1 MLAWEL
7 DFKFIPLE
15 IDSMIVLSWLTTK
28 NDISPDAIPL
38 LCDFRNLMER
48 HIFREANGYA
58 DALAKRGN
66 QQQYF
71 LEIYDTCPTFV
82 YIPFVWDMENL
93 GTSRLCPLRL
103 ELPVVV

>member
-38 LCDFRNLMER
+38 LCDCRNLMER

-66 QQQYF
+66 QQQ
-71 LEIYDTCPTFV
+71 TFWKST
-82 YIPFVWDMENL
+82 IPVLLLYMYLLYGIWKTL
-93 GTSRLCPLRL
+93 GLVDCVL
-103 ELPVVV
+103 